1 MSPAT
6 QLRKVRGLGSAHAGT
21 GHFLWQR
28 ITAILLVPL
37 TVWFAITAV
46 GLSGVSQ
53 VSAMIFLSNPMH
65 AILMGMFL
73 LIALYHMSLGLQ
85 EVIVD
90 YIPNAILKLI
100 LFIADYGF
108 AVIAGAAGVLFLM
121 RIVL

>member
-28 ITAILLVPL
+28 ITAILLIPL

-85 EVIVD
+85 EIIVD
-90 YIPNAILKLI
+90 YIANDILKLI
-100 LFIADYGF
+100 LLIADYGF

>member
-28 ITAILLVPL
+28 ITAILLIPL
-37 TVWFAITAV
+37 TVWFAITAI

-90 YIPNAILKLI
+90 YIANDILKLI
-100 LFIADYGF
+100 LLIADYGF